1 MLNEWQHPKSHEKR
15 LYVTRKYVKPVAEK
29 HGLNPKDIKAWFQ
42 EPKGAE
48 LPDLHVMV
56 QTPSPTP
63 WPVIKQIKAD
73 ILDQCGL
80 DAPVWNHLV
89 SMTGGPGKTADSE
102 DEGAGELEPVDEPES
117 QRQARRGSRIG
128 QASKLDIASIKV
140 KAPVTIEV
148 DHRET
153 ELMTSLL
160 SEHPQVTVKRVQL
173 DLADYRVVNRDG
185 NELLIERKRCTH
197 NGQKTDF
204 EASIQSD
211 ARLFDQSERLKFVAA
226 NSDHQIIPIVLL
238 EGDVYTNAG
247 SMLIQQI
254 DGALSFLATVQKISV
269 WATYSA
275 RHSAY
280 TLLKLASHFQDG
292 LYDQVS
298 LHRGQKPGV
307 LFEQKRYLLEALPG
321 VSTVIAEALL
331 AEFGTVAKVMAATE
345 QQLSKVKGVG
355 PKTSRN
361 IYRVLH

>member
-1 MLNEWQHPKSHEKR
+1 MFNEWQHPKSGEKR
-15 LYVTRKYVKPVAEK
+15 LYVARKYVKPIAEK
-29 HGLNPKDIKAWFQ
+29 HGITPKDIKAWFA

-48 LPDLHVMV
+48 LPELHVMV

-63 WPVIKQIKAD
+63 WSTIKTIKAD
-73 ILDQCGL
+73 ILSGCGL
-80 DAPVWNHLV
+80 DAPVWDHLV
-89 SMTGGPGKTADSE
+89 SLTGDTGKPAAANETAME
-102 DEGAGELEPVDEPES
+102 EQEPLDEPEPK
-117 QRQARRGSRIG
+117 RQATRGKRIG
-128 QASKLDIASIKV
+128 EASKLDLASIKV

-160 SEHPQVTVKRVQL
+160 SEHPQITIKRVQL
-173 DLADYRVVNRDG
+173 DLADYRIVDREG
-185 NELLIERKRCTH
+185 NELLIERKRCTN

-226 NSDHQIIPIVLL
+226 NSDHQIIPIIIL

-254 DGALSFLATVQKISV
+254 AGALSFLATVQKISV
-269 WATYSA
+269 WSTYSA

-298 LHRGQKPGV
+298 LHRGQKPAV

-331 AEFGTVAKVMAATE
+331 AEFGSVAKVMLATE

-361 IYRVLH
+361 IYRVIN